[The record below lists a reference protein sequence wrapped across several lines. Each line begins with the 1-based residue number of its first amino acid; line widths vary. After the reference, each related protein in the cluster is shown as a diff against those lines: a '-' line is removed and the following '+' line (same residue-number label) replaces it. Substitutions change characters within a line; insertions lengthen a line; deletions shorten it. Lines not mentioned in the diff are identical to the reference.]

1 MLNQR
6 FLGMRDLPLP
16 YVTVLT
22 DKPGTT
28 RNICSVEEAAE
39 WLVMYWPIETGEK
52 LREARQACCDALE
65 GRITCT
71 KARNAFIEAAREA
84 DIYIGHKRL

>member
-1 MLNQR
+1 
-6 FLGMRDLPLP
+6 MRDLPFP

-22 DKPGTT
+22 DKPGKT

-39 WLVMYWPIETGEK
+39 WLVMYWPIEKGEK
-52 LREARQACCDALE
+52 LMEARQACRYALE

-71 KARNAFIEAAREA
+71 AARKAFIEAAREA
-84 DIYIGHKRL
+84 DIYIGQQKI